1 MEQVAIQPF
10 LQGLATMDKV
20 PVQYTSSALDAI
32 QRGRESQELVLDD
45 LVRQG
50 QQNALMD
57 PLKVQR
63 AQLENQGLDIG
74 NQQQGYTLQDMIRKD
89 QMAKY
94 TFDARQ
100 EAELQKLLT
109 EAGAERSKRF
119 EQELFDQIQQTRPGS
134 PEHQRLVAAARST
147 RAFLMEQAKHE
158 HAMSV
163 ADIQGRYQLQRE
175 REGIAAGKY
184 DKNRALSFE
193 DAYRKMK
200 KAHER
205 HQALID
211 EAQVA
216 RQGGD
221 FAKYTEYMQ
230 RAEALR
236 PQAQME
242 LDAMRRTQ
250 EGGLDT
256 GRITGLPTR
265 PGGTIAP
272 PAQPTPPVAPGP
284 AKPTAGPDPTVSN
297 ASQRVRVRGPDGKT
311 GTIPASQLK
320 DALSQ
325 GYQEVK

>member
-1 MEQVAIQPF
+1 MEQVAINPF
-10 LQGLATMDKV
+10 IQGLAAMDKV

-32 QRGRESQELVLDD
+32 QRGRESQEIVLND
-45 LVRQG
+45 LMRQ
-50 QQNALMD
+50 QRFDEEND
-57 PLKVQR
+57 PIKLQRGRLDNQSINLK
-63 AQLENQGLDIG
+63 
-74 NQQQGYTLQDMIRKD
+74 NQQEGYTLQDMIRKD
-89 QMAKY
+89 QMAKHN
-94 TFDARQ
+94 FDARQ
-100 EAELQKLLT
+100 DAELQKLLT

-119 EQELFDQIQQTRPGS
+119 EQEIFDQLQRVPAGS
-134 PEHQRLVAAARST
+134 PEHKRLLQAAQTT

-158 HAMSV
+158 HAMAV
-163 ADIQGRYQLQRE
+163 ADITGRYNLQRE

-193 DAYRKMK
+193 EAFRKMK

-272 PAQPTPPVAPGP
+272 PAAPAGP
-284 AKPTAGPDPTVSN
+284 AAPSKPTAGPDPTVS
-297 ASQRVRVRGPDGKT
+297 SGGQRVRVRGPDGRT
-311 GTIPASQLK
+311 GTIPASQLR
-320 DALSQ
+320 DAIAN
-325 GYQEVK
+325 GFQEIK